1 MTAKPPRSSD
11 SALLLN
17 NYDGAASSVGSSKV
31 RSYVRVDA
39 DKIVGAVNGRD
50 RLGRDVFVVPGD
62 VKLGSASAKLG
73 YR

>member
-17 NYDGAASSVGSSKV
+17 NYDGAGSSMGSSKV

-39 DKIVGAVNGRD
+39 DKVRARSGREE
-50 RLGRDVFVVPGD
+50 LHGRDVFVVPGD
-62 VKLGSASAKLG
+62 VTLGKSAKLG
-73 YR
+73 HR